1 MVTADLKDTFL
12 QIVRLGI
19 GTSKNAKIPKD
30 IDWEPIEALAER
42 HGLLGV
48 VVDGVQRLPENLRPP
63 QLIWLRW
70 VGKVMQNEV
79 QYAAQ
84 QKASAEL
91 ALMFHNNGIRTYVLK
106 GELVAECYPKPSCRL
121 SADFDCFLLNEN
133 QNDNENNVWENGNQ
147 VIENAGFEVERN
159 FYKNSTFLLPGLT
172 VENHRF
178 LTPFRGNKTLKRL
191 EQYLQNELRKSSRS
205 SNGSSSLR
213 FEDTELWRPPVMVS
227 ALFLIEHAYSHFLH
241 EGLNWRYVLD
251 WMLFS
256 RKHEADINW
265 PVFDALVDD
274 FGFRRFYDSYC
285 ILGKYLIGEIQDSS
299 LTFQDRKMLADVW
312 SEKKKP
318 KSDSGFK
325 GKMNLAAN
333 TWNARWKYRYFSP
346 ISMPHA
352 LWIQVKGYLFD
363 KNPKLN

>member
-1 MVTADLKDTFL
+1 M
-12 QIVRLGI
+12 VRLGI
-19 GTSKNAKIPKD
+19 GNAATVSLPD
-30 IDWEPIEALAER
+30 RIDWDEVEALAEQ

-48 VVDGVQRLPENLRPP
+48 VVDGVQRLPKNLRPP

-70 VGKVMQNEV
+70 VGKVMQNEA

-91 ALMFHNNGIRTYVLK
+91 AQLFHNNGIRTYVLK
-106 GELVAECYPKPSCRL
+106 GAIVAECYPKPSSRL
-121 SADFDCFLLNEN
+121 SADFDCFLVDDGSTGSPQEN
-133 QNDNENNVWENGNQ
+133 DSENNVWERGNQ
-147 VIENAGFEVERN
+147 VLENVGFEVQRN

-178 LTPFRGNKTLKRL
+178 LTPFRGNKTLRKL
-191 EQYLQNELRKSSRS
+191 EQYLQIEMRS
-205 SNGSSSLR
+205 NKPLPSDFFHQTSLC
-213 FEDTELWRPPVMVS
+213 RPPVMVS
-227 ALFLIEHAYSHFLH
+227 ALFLVEHAYSHFLH
-241 EGLNWRYVLD
+241 EGLNWRHVLD

-265 PVFDALVDD
+265 PVFDALINE
-274 FGFRRFYDSYC
+274 FGFRIFYDSYFR
-285 ILGKYLIGEIQDSS
+285 LGKYLLGEIQDSS

-312 SEKKKP
+312 SDKKHKI
-318 KSDSGFK
+318 DSGLK

-333 TWNARWKYRYFSP
+333 TWNARWKYHYYSP
-346 ISMPHA
+346 ISMPRA

>member
-1 MVTADLKDTFL
+1 MVSLESKDALL
-12 QIVRLGI
+12 QLVRLGI
-19 GTSKNAKIPKD
+19 GTLKDAKIPKD
-30 IDWEPIEALAER
+30 IDWEAIEALAER

-48 VVDGVQRLPENLRPP
+48 VVDGVQRLPENSRPP

-70 VGKVMQNEV
+70 IGKAMQNEA
-79 QYAAQ
+79 QYDVQ

-91 ALMFHNNGIRTYVLK
+91 AQLFHNNGIRTYVLK
-106 GELVAECYPKPSCRL
+106 GEVVAECYPKPSCRL

-133 QNDNENNVWENGNQ
+133 ENENNVWENGNQ
-147 VIENAGFEVERN
+147 VIENAGFEVKRN

-178 LTPFRGNKTLKRL
+178 LTPFRGNKRLKSLEHLLQRL
-191 EQYLQNELRKSSRS
+191 INE
-205 SNGSSSLR
+205 NHNENENR
-213 FEDTELWRPPVMVS
+213 FDGTWLYHPPVMVS

-241 EGLNWRYVLD
+241 DGLNWRYVLD
-251 WMLFS
+251 WVMFS
-256 RKHEADINW
+256 QKHKAEIDW
-265 PVFDALVDD
+265 SVFDALVDD

-285 ILGKYLIGEIQDSS
+285 RLGKYLIGEIQDPS

-312 SEKKKP
+312 SEKKKH

-333 TWNARWKYRYFSP
+333 TWNARRKYRHFSP
-346 ISMPHA
+346 ISMPRA